1 MSKED
6 DNHSSTCIICLD
18 ILDEK
23 NNDCVLSGNLLQTTC
38 QCKYNIHKDC
48 LNKWLLSRSSDNIS
62 CLVCASDAVVIT
74 TPKEKC
80 DRNFYRLTSPKN
92 FCKPCIF
99 MCFFF
104 FWIFTIYPRDEQNND
119 SENTDD
125 ASTPIT

>member
-23 NNDCVLSGNLLQTTC
+23 NNDCVLSGNLLQTSC

-62 CLVCASDAVVIT
+62 CLVCASDAIVIT

-92 FCKPCIF
+92 FCVSFSFGYLQFILEMNKI
-99 MCFFF
+99 MTQK
-104 FWIFTIYPRDEQNND
+104 IQMMHQLL
-119 SENTDD
+119 
-125 ASTPIT
+125 